1 MTFWI
6 VLFAAMI
13 PVGILMAVGA
23 FGTWGFNERLGVV
36 TLVMG
41 VFFLLASVLV
51 AEQNMH
57 DDCAKQGGIILEFTC
72 VDPTAIIVL

>member
-1 MTFWI
+1 MTFWLL
-6 VLFAAMI
+6 LFAAMMPI
-13 PVGILMAVGA
+13 GILMGMGA
-23 FGTWGFNERLGVV
+23 FGTWGFNERAGVV
-36 TLVMG
+36 TFVAG
-41 VFFLLASVLV
+41 VFGLIAGAII